1 MLLTQRS
8 DFISSLVIPNGL
20 FQYTGLQFGMKSA
33 QATFQRMVNTV
44 IKNLDFSLTYVYN
57 LILCSDS
64 CEDHLTHLYHT
75 FGRLS
80 QSDFTVIL
88 GRLIFFRP
96 PQLII

>member
-1 MLLTQRS
+1 
-8 DFISSLVIPNGL
+8 
-20 FQYTGLQFGMKSA
+20 MKSA

-80 QSDFTVIL
+80 QSDLTVIL
-88 GRLIFFRP
+88 GRLIFFQTTAVDNLGHIVGQGRVNP
-96 PQLII
+96 VMAKSDAVMK